1 MRLTP
6 RVASASLL
14 FALAGRA
21 AASPSPTPTPTRQA
35 RKEAYE
41 ALHPGVVWP
50 LGVANEPRQLVN
62 VKPALPESAFKKKR
76 RSLDPIMVIAV
87 ITASGQVADPVIL
100 SSIHPDL
107 DPYVLSAVA
116 QWRYEPPLVKG
127 KPAPVFLIVTV
138 MFHPAM

>member
-1 MRLTP
+1 MRHTS
-6 RVASASLL
+6 RFVFVALL
-14 FALAGRA
+14 FAQAARA
-21 AASPSPTPTPTRQA
+21 ASSPPPTPTPDRQA
-35 RKEAYE
+35 RKQAYE

-50 LGVANEPRQLVN
+50 LGIASEPRQLVN
-62 VKPALPESAFKKKR
+62 VKPAFPEALKKKQ

-87 ITASGQVADPVIL
+87 ITASGQVADPAIL
-100 SSIHPDL
+100 SSTHPDL
-107 DPYVLSAVA
+107 NPYVLSAVE